1 MTRRFTEPKLVAAT
15 HNQGKFEEIAKLLEG
30 YPVELV
36 SAAAL
41 GLAEPAETETS
52 FVGNARINA
61 LATVAATGLPALAD
75 DSGIEIDAL
84 GGAPGVYTADWAAQP
99 GGTRDFA
106 HAMEKTWGQLEEVA
120 APYPRTARFRC
131 VLVLAWPDG
140 DEAVFDGTIEGQCVW
155 PMRGTQGHGYDPMFQ
170 PDGFEITLGEM
181 DRWQKNEIS
190 HRGDA
195 FRKLVAACF
204 A

>member
-1 MTRRFTEPKLVAAT
+1 MRRFIESKLVVAT
-15 HNQGKFEEIAKLLEG
+15 HNQGKLEEIAKLLETC
-30 YPVELV
+30 PVELV
-36 SAAAL
+36 SSGAL

-52 FVGNARINA
+52 FVGNARIKA
-61 LATVAATGLPALAD
+61 QAAVAATGLPALAD
-75 DSGIEIDAL
+75 DSGIEVDGL

-99 GGTRDFA
+99 GGGRDFV
-106 HAMEKTWGQLEEVA
+106 HAMEKTWGQLEAVG

-131 VLVLAWPDG
+131 ALVLAWPDG
-140 DEAVFDGTIEGQCVW
+140 EEAVFEGRIEGQCVW

-170 PDGFEITLGEM
+170 PDGFAITLGEM

-195 FRKLVAACF
+195 FRKLLAACF
-204 A
+204 V